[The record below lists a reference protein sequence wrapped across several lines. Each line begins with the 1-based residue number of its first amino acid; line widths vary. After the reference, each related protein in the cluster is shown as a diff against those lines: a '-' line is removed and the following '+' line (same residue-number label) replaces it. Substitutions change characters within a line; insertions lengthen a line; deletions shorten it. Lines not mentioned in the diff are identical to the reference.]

1 MAKLPFVSYK
11 EILPEVFQDID
22 KEKIII
28 KLEDLKSI
36 PELSDYV
43 SMIELIKKKETKL
56 IDYDFNTQN
65 KIIKIFLIN
74 YNFLQFINGDYFF
87 NFTKLKKFFPN
98 NVYYEQVFNT
108 MTPDLVI
115 DINNEK
121 IYFYKWEKI
130 NDNIKNFVGVL
141 FFTAFYKIENF
152 KEYAKIE
159 YNYFTD
165 IEFDFN
171 NFNLITDM
179 KQFFITEFINFL
191 YTNSGQ
197 FFGSYDFGSNLK
209 LLVQTKS
216 FHNTYEKIYFDIKGF
231 INDLNVLY
239 NDFIELLDFKIDTS
253 IDYQIKIFVFVK
265 INNDK
270 LGFNVIVTY

>member
-130 NDNIKNFVGVL
+130 MI
-141 FFTAFYKIENF
+141 I
-152 KEYAKIE
+152 
-159 YNYFTD
+159 
-165 IEFDFN
+165 
-171 NFNLITDM
+171 
-179 KQFFITEFINFL
+179 
-191 YTNSGQ
+191 
-197 FFGSYDFGSNLK
+197 
-209 LLVQTKS
+209 
-216 FHNTYEKIYFDIKGF
+216 
-231 INDLNVLY
+231 
-239 NDFIELLDFKIDTS
+239 
-253 IDYQIKIFVFVK
+253 
-265 INNDK
+265 
-270 LGFNVIVTY
+270 